1 MAVKRIDKSH
11 RRSADP
17 ELTPRQRQVLEL
29 IAAGRANKEIADRLR
44 ISVKTVEFHKTNLMA
59 RLGLRTTADLVKYA
73 LRHGLTK
80 I

>member
-1 MAVKRIDKSH
+1 MTAKRIDKSH
-11 RRSADP
+11 KQSADP
-17 ELTPRQRQVLEL
+17 DLTPRQRQVLEL
-29 IAAGRANKEIADRLR
+29 IAAGRANKEIAHRLR

-73 LRHGLTK
+73 LKHGLTE

>member
-1 MAVKRIDKSH
+1 MRSTKTSKRG
-11 RRSADP
+11 AWV

-29 IAAGRANKEIADRLR
+29 VAAGRANKEIAARLR
-44 ISVKTVEFHKTNLMA
+44 ISVKTVEFHKSNLMA

-73 LRHGLTK
+73 LKHGMTE

>member
-1 MAVKRIDKSH
+1 MITGRTDKSGKQG
-11 RRSADP
+11 AGI

-29 IAAGRANKEIADRLR
+29 IAAGRANKEIAHRLR

>member
-1 MAVKRIDKSH
+1 MRTV
-11 RRSADP
+11 RSGRPNRPGAGP
-17 ELTPRQRQVLEL
+17 QLTPRQRDVLRL
-29 IAAGRANKEIADRLR
+29 IAAGSTNKEIAYRLR

-73 LRHGLTK
+73 LKHGLTK